1 MTYRDPQYT
10 NGYEFAQGSGYTLP
24 RYAFVTP
31 PELAPGGRPGRY
43 PVVVVGA
50 GLTGLTLACR
60 LAQLGVPT
68 VVLDEDD
75 TVGVKGASSRG
86 ICYTNKSLEIFD
98 RIGIFDRIK
107 ARGVEWH
114 VGRTFA
120 GHHEVYAFDLKTRND
135 FRLSQQPAFI
145 NIQQFYIEG
154 FLVERL
160 GELQGVDL
168 RWRSRVSALRR
179 NTAKG
184 AELEVQTPEGSYT
197 LHADVVVD
205 ATGSHTPFHQ
215 WCEVPVTQ
223 VKREDR
229 WCIADVRFTH
239 RPPTERH
246 TWLEAPFNDDRAVW
260 QHLMAD
266 DVWRIDYQM
275 APDADPEYVSRQ
287 DVLHERLV
295 RQFGPDVQYETVW
308 VGPYSYRSLCVEHMR
323 VGSVFFAGDTAKL
336 VSPFGA
342 RGGNTGVGDA
352 DNLAWKIAAV
362 VHNGAPRRLLHTYHH
377 ERHEA
382 ARTNVRV
389 TARTTRFLR
398 PHDPAEWLFRQ
409 AVVSLAKQHPL
420 GRALVNTGRMAE
432 ANPYTAS
439 PLCDPLNPHAG
450 TTVQNVPLRWANG
463 QTGSLNQLLQW
474 AGHHPVVL
482 WFGPLSGPRAA
493 ALRACAQ
500 AHGAYAVQVLP
511 NLPHGNQTCR
521 ELVLDARQRL
531 RQACHAMQADWAV
544 LRPDA
549 YLAATGRG
557 NTQAFTQALTQA
569 LARTNGHA
577 LSTTP

>member
-1 MTYRDPQYT
+1 MTYRDPAYT
-10 NGYEFAQGSGYTLP
+10 NGYEFAQGSGYDLP
-24 RYAFVTP
+24 HYPFSLP
-31 PELAPGGRPGRY
+31 PELEPGGRPGHY

-60 LAQLGVPT
+60 LAQLGVPA

-98 RIGIFDRIK
+98 RIGIFERIQ
-107 ARGVEWH
+107 ARGIEWH

-120 GHHEVYAFDLKTRND
+120 GNDEVYAFDLKTRND

-160 GELQGVDL
+160 NELGGVDM
-168 RWRSRVSALRR
+168 RWRSRVTKLAR
-179 NTAKG
+179 NAEHG
-184 AELEVQTPEGSYT
+184 AELEIQTPQGNYT
-197 LHADVVVD
+197 LRADMVVD
-205 ATGSHTPFHQ
+205 ATGSHTPFHA
-215 WCEVPVTQ
+215 WCQVPMTQ
-223 VKREDR
+223 VKRDDR
-229 WCIADVRFTH
+229 WCIADVRFSH

-246 TWLEAPFNDDRAVW
+246 TWLEAPFNDNRAVW

-275 APDADPEYVSRQ
+275 APDADPEYVARQ
-287 DVLHERLV
+287 DVLHERLT
-295 RQFGPDVQYETVW
+295 RQFGADVQYETVW
-308 VGPYSYRSLCVEHMR
+308 VGPYSYRSQCVERMR

-342 RGGNTGVGDA
+342 RGGNTGIADA

-362 VHNGAPRRLLHTYHH
+362 VHQAAPRTLLQSYHH

-432 ANPYTAS
+432 ANPYTQS
-439 PLCDPLNPHAG
+439 PLCDPHQPHAG
-450 TTVQNVPLRWANG
+450 TTVQNVALRWANG
-463 QTGSLNQLLQW
+463 QAGSLNQLLQW
-474 AGHHPVVL
+474 AAHRPLLL
-482 WFGPLSGPRAA
+482 WFGALDPRQAA
-493 ALRACAQ
+493 ALRRLGQ
-500 AHGAYAVQVLP
+500 RHGVVSVQVLP
-511 NLPHGNQTCR
+511 NAQRNACR
-521 ELVLDARQRL
+521 ELVLDPQHQL
-531 RQACHAMQADWAV
+531 RQACHAEHADWAL

-549 YLAATGRG
+549 YLSATGHG
-557 NTQAFTQALTQA
+557 SGQA
-569 LARTNGHA
+569 LAIAMARVLLA
-577 LSTTP
+577 SSTTQTLTARS